1 MSDLGQSAR
10 SPEQAVSWE
19 IREGDALERLREM
32 PDESVQCVVT
42 SPPYYGLRDY
52 GTGTW
57 TGGNPDCNHL
67 APPPGGHLASSLG
80 EYNNGLSA
88 EAIAAKIDQRRQ
100 QYRRECGTCGALRV
114 DRQLGLESNPAEYVL
129 ALVDVF
135 REVRRVLRDDG
146 TVWLNLGDS
155 YAGSWG
161 AQSRGGPPSDAS
173 TLRGNGHVGGGPKLG
188 SLSAVQI
195 AAHPKRT
202 RTGSIPAGAEYK
214 PKDLLGTPWLVAF
227 ALRADGWWLRSDI
240 VWAKPNPMPESVTDR
255 PTSAYEHVFLL
266 AKSARYFYDA
276 DAIREDAAKTGTPG
290 HLTSG
295 NGNRH
300 DNHQALAGQGWPDGR
315 NRRNVWEI
323 ATMPYPEAHFAT
335 FPPRL
340 VDPCVRAGTSPRAC
354 GECGTP
360 WRRVVEREYRS
371 VAQYT
376 PNETARFTDGRGRN
390 VARMGD
396 GVDVRTIGWEPTCG
410 HEDGSGYC
418 VVIDPFAG
426 AGTTGLVALRQERS
440 FIGIELNPDYAE
452 MARRRIRDDAPLL
465 NTHTERGELAGRGQS
480 ASSTEPPRRGESA
493 SPAEPPPRGDKTS

>member
-1 MSDLGQSAR
+1 MNTPKTPPNAGESVTGPASDRFVISDVSAN
-10 SPEQAVSWE
+10 SAQTTEGPQTWE
-19 IREGDALERLREM
+19 IRQGDVFQVLPGL
-32 PDESVQCVVT
+32 PNESVQCCVT

-52 GTGTW
+52 AV
-57 TGGNPDCNHL
+57 GGQ
-67 APPPGGHLASSLG
+67 
-80 EYNNGLSA
+80 
-88 EAIAAKIDQRRQ
+88 I
-100 QYRRECGTCGALRV
+100 
-114 DRQLGLESNPAEYVL
+114 GLEATPDEYVTT
-129 ALVDVF
+129 LVSVF
-135 REVRRVLRDDG
+135 REVRRVLRNDG
-146 TVWLNLGDS
+146 TVWLNIGDS

-161 AQSRGGPPSDAS
+161 AQGHTGQMVDRGITTARGGAFPRRS
-173 TLRGNGHVGGGPKLG
+173 H
-188 SLSAVQI
+188 
-195 AAHPKRT
+195 
-202 RTGSIPAGAEYK
+202 TGSIPAGAGYK
-214 PKDLLGTPWLVAF
+214 PKDLLGIPWQLAL
-227 ALRADGWWLRSDI
+227 ALRADGWFLRSDI
-240 VWAKPNPMPESVTDR
+240 IWAKPNPMPESVTDR
-255 PTSAYEHVFLL
+255 PTSAHEHVFLL
-266 AKSARYFYDA
+266 SKSARYFYDA